1 MASRGLFRL
10 CLVWFLLAI
19 STISIRVSFAEESAS
34 NAESSSSSNR
44 PPSRLVFGSC
54 HSQHY
59 ESVLWENVAHRD
71 AAAFVWTGDAIYAD
85 DFVDGKT
92 RQATPAVLKQLY
104 DQLLLER
111 SYEQIELP
119 VVLGVWDDHDY
130 GTNNGDRRY
139 EFKRESAQLFV
150 QFLEQSSKT
159 ADNNVNDDTF
169 SILKER
175 AATGKGVYGV
185 KVFDFHRP
193 AGKELLSDA
202 EAGLEPPFPQQQL
215 SDRSVAV
222 FLLDCRSHKTPW
234 NAGFPDALRLNYE
247 ADFLGDEQWHW
258 FETALRRSTAT
269 VNVVVQGLQVSADR
283 FWNADKCE
291 AWSRFPMAQHR
302 LYQTILQSGAAA
314 PLLVTGDVHMAE
326 LLRRDCRQANDDS
339 DNNDDSS
346 STTTTTTTTRS
357 ILEFSTIDL
366 LG

>member
-19 STISIRVSFAEESAS
+19 STSSIRVSFAEESAS

-85 DFVDGKT
+85 DFVEGKT

-104 DQLLLER
+104 DQLLLEK

-139 EFKRESAQLFV
+139 QYKRESAQLFV

-159 ADNNVNDDTF
+159 TNNNGSSSDTF

-193 AGKELLSDA
+193 AGQELLTDA
-202 EAGLEPPFPQQQL
+202 EAGLEPPYSQQQQQPQPL

-234 NAGFPDALRLNYE
+234 NAGLPDALRLNYE
-247 ADFLGDEQWHW
+247 ADFLGDEQWRW

-283 FWNADKCE
+283 FWNANKCE

-302 LYQTILQSGAAA
+302 LYQSILQSGAAA
-314 PLLVTGDVHMAE
+314 PVLVTGDVHMAE
-326 LLRRDCRQANDDS
+326 LLRRDCRKANDDS
-339 DNNDDSS
+339 
-346 STTTTTTTTRS
+346 TTTRS
-357 ILEFSTIDL
+357 ILEFSTTIEL